1 MLLAELVPA
10 VQSLARA
17 DKLRLM
23 QLLVIEL
30 AREDNVPLLIEG
42 AEYPIYTPL
51 EAFEAGETLLEMLAQ
66 YQVEK

>member
-10 VQSLARA
+10 VQSLERA

-23 QLLVIEL
+23 QLLVVEL
-30 AREDNVPLLIEG
+30 AREENVSLLTDG

-51 EAFEAGETLLEMLAQ
+51 EAFEAGETLLELLT
-66 YQVEK
+66 